1 MVLEEI
7 ARFMIL
13 ADYFC
18 HKNSETSD
26 AANQGSIYA
35 DKYDMEL
42 GILLL
47 NQVLVTLMELY
58 EKMAQVGRPC
68 ANEVEFRYAAITG
81 LDALIR

>member
-18 HKNSETSD
+18 HKNSETD
-26 AANQGSIYA
+26 ATNQGSIYA

-58 EKMAQVGRPC
+58 SKLAQLGCPC
-68 ANEVEFRYAAITG
+68 ANEVEFRYEVQTKVHTST
-81 LDALIR
+81 R